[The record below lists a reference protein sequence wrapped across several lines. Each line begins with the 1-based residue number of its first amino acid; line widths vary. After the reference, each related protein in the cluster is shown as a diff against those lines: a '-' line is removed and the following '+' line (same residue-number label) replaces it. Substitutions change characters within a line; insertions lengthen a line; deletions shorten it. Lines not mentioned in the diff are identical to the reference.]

1 MKSKIIFTACIM
13 AVVLFSSIK
22 LLSSIHN
29 SKPEY
34 VFPFYSTYEDEWKK
48 VDSLKY
54 KGLTKSA
61 LEVVLGIYDK
71 AKTEDNASQLVR
83 AVIYR
88 SMLESNIEQ
97 DAYVKIIANIK
108 QDIASC
114 GPKVRPVLH
123 SILAD
128 MYWRYYQQNR
138 NKFMNRTETVGFKED
153 DMKTWDLRK
162 LVTEVTSNYEQSLEN
177 AEQLKKVPLDNYDE
191 VLLKGINTENLR
203 PTLYDF
209 LAHRALDFYMNHEAL
224 LTKPAYHF
232 EINSPDY
239 FLPGNDFARLNILTK
254 DSSSFDYHALLL
266 MQNLLN
272 FHRNDNDPAALVDVD
287 IKRINFVYKNSV
299 TDKKKLLYKQAL
311 RELEKRYISNPA
323 SASVSYLIA
332 ALYFNESNAKSD
344 SPASEDVDKTL
355 KKKALAICDSITTRF
370 PKTVAASNAEYLA
383 TQIKAKSMVF
393 TVEKVNAPS
402 APFRALITYKN
413 VTKTYFRVCKVD
425 RQDYKDEQAKYYDD
439 KFIKYLIKLPYIKSW
454 SVNLPDDGDYYSHST
469 EIRIDGLPVGEYVI
483 LAATDSSFKYTKNA
497 IAYGLTYVSNLTYIT
512 RRKDDGSFDF
522 NVFNRT
528 TGAPVSN
535 ASVQLWYED
544 YSYILRQ
551 YLYVR
556 GARYTTNADG
566 FFEIPPRNEYRN
578 YNVEIS
584 YNNDN
589 LYTDDGL
596 YQYAQY
602 KENTKKSLKTY
613 FFTDRAI
620 YRPGQTIYYKGIMLE
635 TDGESTIIKPNTSS
649 TVYFYDVNYQQIA
662 STSLTSNEYGT
673 FSGTFT
679 APQGVLNGQM
689 SINNGYGSIT
699 FSVEDYKRPKFEV
712 TFQPIKGSFKL
723 NENVPVKG
731 LAKAFSGSNVDH
743 AKVTYRVER
752 TANFPYWW
760 YYWGG
765 YYPSSPKMEITNGTT
780 ETDDNGEFEINF
792 KAIPDLSL
800 SKDMEPTFNYSV
812 EADVTDQNGETHSES
827 QIVRVGYT
835 ALTIDLNIPN
845 EFNKEQ
851 YKEYKITTNNLAGEK
866 EPSTGKINIYLL
878 QQPERILRDRKW
890 SKPDKFIYS
899 EEDYHSSFPNDIYND
914 ENQVSK
920 WKKEKKVAEVEFNTL
935 TDSMLHL
942 DKIPNNIKGN
952 NYILLEPLS
961 EWKPGKYVV
970 EMSSKDKYGEDVKTI
985 KYFTLSSTKEK
996 STPVNDVLWFSLLKD
1011 KAEPGDKVSFL
1022 VGSKDTNVTVLYEI
1036 ERKKKII
1043 SRQWLNLSNEQKQ
1056 IEIPITEED
1065 RGNLSFHLTTIRR
1078 GRVYQESGVITV
1090 PYTNKDLD
1098 ISFET
1103 FRNKL
1108 YPGQKEEWK
1117 IKIKGKNG
1125 EKVAA
1130 EMVAAMYD
1138 ASLDKFRS
1146 HSWDFNLYTSYYASL
1161 YWDVNTVFGISN
1173 SQLFER
1179 DWNIYPTMLQK
1190 TYDRLN
1196 WFGFEYYGYNRYYSN
1211 NLRGDNFT
1219 EGDVAGSFEEVDQT
1233 VSFTSAQSK
1242 RASGEYKNAEI
1253 TDIPADQGVVAGLS
1267 TKAGKDGKEKD
1278 KGPGAGGKSGGYP
1291 DEDNRGGEGGRHEA
1305 GMSDIKGRSN
1315 FAETAFFFPHL
1326 ETNEQGEVI
1335 ISFTVPEALTKWKIM
1350 GLAHTKDL
1358 KYAQIE
1364 KELVTQ
1370 KDLMIMPNPPRFLR
1384 EGDHITFSAKV
1395 SNLTENDMTNG
1406 TAQLFLFDALTM
1418 KPIDV
1423 ALNNTSSI
1431 KSFEAKK
1438 GQSASLG
1445 WDIFIPDG
1453 TEAVTYKVVAKSGN
1467 FTDGEEQ
1474 TIPVLTNR
1482 MLVTES
1488 LPLPMRGNQTRTFIF
1503 SKLLNSG
1510 NSTTLKNHKLTLEFT
1525 SNPAWYAIQ
1534 ALPYLI
1540 EYPYECTEQTFSRYY
1555 ANTIASH
1562 IANSNPKIKAVF
1574 DSWKNKSP
1582 EALLSNL
1589 EKNQELKS
1597 LMLEETPWVLNAKDE
1612 SERKKRVGLLFD
1624 LNRMANEMGTALRKL
1639 QNMQTS
1645 NGGFAWWKGMPDD
1658 RYITQHILAGFGHL
1672 DHLGCKEVRA
1682 DNKIWTMITRAIPY
1696 LDDRI
1701 REDYDDLIKYK
1712 VDLTKNHLSYLQIH
1726 YLYVRSYFKDI
1737 KISSNDQKAFD
1748 YYKGQVQKYWLENSR
1763 YMQGMISLA
1772 LYRYAVPNLPQNII
1786 KSLKENS
1793 LHSEELG
1800 MYWNDM
1806 EGGYY
1811 WYQAPIET
1819 QALLIEA
1826 FDEVDHDADKND
1838 HSVEEMKLWLLKQ
1851 KQTQDWGNTKATVE
1865 ACYALLLRGA
1875 DMLSS
1880 DKLVDVTIG
1889 SEKIEPRKRD
1899 DVKVEAGTGYFKTSW
1914 SGGDIKPDMG
1924 TITVTKS
1931 DSGAAWGAIYWQ
1943 YFEQLDKIIPHETP
1957 LKLNKKLFLQRNSD
1971 TGPIITPVDEN
1982 TILKPGDLLKVR
1994 IEIRVDRDM
2003 EYVHMK
2009 DMRASGLE
2017 PEDVISTYKYQD
2029 GLGYYQSTRDAAT
2042 NFFFS
2047 WLPRGTYVFEY
2058 PLRVA
2063 QSGDFSNGI
2072 TTIQC
2077 MYAPEFTSHSE
2088 GIRIKVKN

>member
-1 MKSKIIFTACIM
+1 MKSHILFTASIV
-13 AVVLFSSIK
+13 AVVLFTSIK
-22 LLSSIHN
+22 LISSGGTCN
-29 SKPEY
+29 TVY
-34 VFPFYSTYEDEWKK
+34 VFPSGSSYETEWKK
-48 VDSLKY
+48 VDSLKF

-61 LEVVLGIYDK
+61 LEIVLGIYDK
-71 AKTEDNASQLVR
+71 AKADDNAPQLVK

-88 SMLESNIEQ
+88 SQFENNVEH
-97 DAYVKIIANIK
+97 DAYVKIIEEIK
-108 QDIASC
+108 HDIATC
-114 GPKVRPVLH
+114 GVNVRPVLH

-128 MYWRYYQQNR
+128 MYWRYYEINR
-138 NKFMNRTETVGFKED
+138 YKFMNRTETLGFKED
-153 DMKTWDLRK
+153 DIKTWDLKK
-162 LVTEVTSNYEQSLEN
+162 LVAEVTSNYEQSLEN
-177 AEQLKKVPLDNYDE
+177 KEQLQKVQIDNYDDI
-191 VLLKGINTENLR
+191 LIKGYHTENLR

-209 LAHRALDFYMNHEAL
+209 LAHRALDFYINEEAL
-224 LTKPAYHF
+224 LSKPAYRF
-232 EINSPDY
+232 EINSNDY
-239 FLPGNDFARLNILTK
+239 FLPYTDFARLNIITK

-272 FHRNDNDPAALVDVD
+272 FHKNDKDPAALVDVD
-287 IKRINFVYKNSV
+287 IKRINFVYNNSV
-299 TDKKKLLYKQAL
+299 SDKKKTLYEQAL
-311 RELEKRYISNPA
+311 RDLEKRFINNPA
-323 SASVSYLIA
+323 SADVSFQLA
-332 ALYFNESNAKSD
+332 AYYEKESNDKKDSNSSDHQDKS
-344 SPASEDVDKTL
+344 L
-355 KKKALAICDSITTRF
+355 KKRAFAICDSITTRF
-370 PKTVAASNAEYLA
+370 PNTVAASDADYLKG
-383 TQIKAKSMVF
+383 QIKAKSLAF
-393 TVEKVNAPS
+393 TVEKVNTPN
-402 APFRALITYKN
+402 APFRSLISYKN
-413 VTKTYFRVCKVD
+413 VTKTYLRVCKVD
-425 RQDYKDEQAKYYDD
+425 RQDYKNEYGKYYED

-454 SVNLPDDGDYYSHST
+454 SVDLPDDGDYYSHST
-469 EIRIDGLPVGEYVI
+469 EIKVDDLPVGEYVI

-497 IAYGLTYVSNLTYIT
+497 IAYGVTYISNLTYIT
-512 RRKDDGSFDF
+512 RRKDDGSTDF
-522 NVFNRT
+522 NVFNKT
-528 TGAPVSN
+528 SGAPVVN
-535 ASVQLWYED
+535 ASIQLWYED
-544 YSYILRQ
+544 YSYILRE
-551 YLYVR
+551 YLYVK

-566 FFEIPPRNEYRN
+566 YFEIPPMKEYRN
-578 YNVEIS
+578 YNVEIT
-584 YNNDN
+584 YHNDD
-589 LYTDDGL
+589 LFTDDGF

-602 KENTKKSLKTY
+602 KPDTSKRLKTY
-613 FFTDRAI
+613 FFTDRSI

-635 TDGESTIIKPNTSS
+635 TDGETTVIKPNVSS

-662 STSLTSNEYGT
+662 TTTLTSNDYGT

-679 APQGVLNGQM
+679 APQGVLNGNM
-689 SINNGYGSIT
+689 SINNGFGSLG

-712 TFQPIKGSFKL
+712 IFQPIKGSFKL

-731 LAKAFSGSNVDH
+731 LAKAFSGNVVDH

-765 YYPSSPKMEITNGTT
+765 YYPNSPKMEITNGTA

-812 EADVTDQNGETHSES
+812 EADVTDQNGETHSET
-827 QIVRVGYT
+827 QIVRIGYT
-835 ALTIDLNIPN
+835 ALTLDINIPN

-878 QQPERILRDRKW
+878 HQPERILRDRKW
-890 SKPDKFIYS
+890 NKPDKFIYT
-899 EEDYHSSFPNDIYND
+899 EEEYHASFPNDIYND
-914 ENQVSK
+914 ENQISK

-942 DKIPNNIKGN
+942 DKIPSNVKGN
-952 NYILLEPLS
+952 NYVLLEPLS
-961 EWKPGKYVV
+961 QWSAGKYVI
-970 EMSSKDKYGEDVKTI
+970 EMTSKDKFGEDVKTI

-996 STPVNDVLWFSLLKD
+996 TTPVNDVLWFSLLKD
-1011 KAEPGDKVSFL
+1011 KAEPGDKISFL
-1022 VGSKDTNVTVLYEI
+1022 VGSKDTNVSVLYEI

-1043 SRQWLNLSNEQKQ
+1043 SKQWLNLSNEQKL

-1078 GRVYQESGVITV
+1078 GRVYQEAAVITV
-1090 PYTNKDLD
+1090 PYTNKELD

-1103 FRNKL
+1103 FRDKL

-1138 ASLDKFRS
+1138 ASLDKFRA
-1146 HSWDFNLYTSYYASL
+1146 HSWDFSLYTSYYASL
-1161 YWDVNTVFGISN
+1161 YWQANTVFEIAN

-1179 DWNIYPTMLQK
+1179 DWNIYPQMIPES
-1190 TYDRLN
+1190 YDRLN
-1196 WFGFEYYGYNRYYSN
+1196 WFGFEYYGYSRNRYYSN
-1211 NLRGDNFT
+1211 SLKGDNFA
-1219 EGDVAGSFEEVDQT
+1219 EGGDFAGATEVDQT
-1233 VSFTSAQSK
+1233 ITTSSIPSK
-1242 RASGEYKNAEI
+1242 KGKAEYKNAEI
-1253 TDIPADQGVVAGLS
+1253 TDTPADEGPQGGVSSHTGFD
-1267 TKAGKDGKEKD
+1267 GKDKD
-1278 KGPGAGGKSGGYP
+1278 KGIATGGKGG
-1291 DEDNRGGEGGRHEA
+1291 GGQDEGGRHEA

-1384 EGDHITFSAKV
+1384 EGDHITIFANV

-1406 TAQLFLFDALTM
+1406 TAQLFLYDALTM
-1418 KPIDV
+1418 KPIDIP
-1423 ALNNTSSI
+1423 LNNSNPI

-1658 RYITQHILAGFGHL
+1658 RYITQHIMAGFGHL
-1672 DHLGCKEVRA
+1672 DHLGCKEVRS

-1712 VDLTKNHLSYLQIH
+1712 VDLTKNHLSYIQIH

-1737 KISSNDQKAFD
+1737 KISSNNQKAFD
-1748 YYKGQVQKYWLENSR
+1748 YYKGQAQKYWLENSR

-1772 LYRYAVPNLPQNII
+1772 LYRYAVPNLPQDII

-1793 LHSEELG
+1793 IHSEELG
-1800 MYWNDM
+1800 MYWKDM
-1806 EGGYY
+1806 DGGYY

-1826 FDEVDHDADKND
+1826 FDEVGKDKDA
-1838 HSVEEMKLWLLKQ
+1838 VEEMKLWLLKQ

-1875 DMLSS
+1875 DMLAS
-1880 DKLVDVTIG
+1880 DKLVDVTVG

-1943 YFEQLDKIIPHETP
+1943 YFEQLDKITPHETP

-1971 TGPIITPVDEN
+1971 TGPIISPVDEN

-2088 GIRIKVKN
+2088 GIRIKVGK